1 VTRPALAVLL
11 AGLLGI
17 PIGVG
22 AFTFVYA
29 KCFSY
34 LSTHPRARVNCHVM
48 NPHGIKAFKA
58 KQGVADFDP
67 NRDATRQ
74 EMRAYVCGQCHVE
87 YYFKGPGKIVT

>member
-1 VTRPALAVLL
+1 MTRPALAVLF

-74 EMRAYVCGQCHVE
+74 ESAPTCAASATSSTISRARARS
-87 YYFKGPGKIVT
+87 